1 MKVSEIIME
10 NESSKK
16 NNLIVFFVFLFFI
29 SIFGFTGCD
38 DSGVAPPPP
47 TVTDTNVVIFNAVGA
62 FFWDSVTVDST
73 YSGVNLLKGDSTKL
87 SSTNKDMLLVDSA
100 GTFTNFYFRSGHLAV
115 NQGYQT
121 KFNRIYAN
129 ITPAQFDTVSVIP
142 ISDSL
147 LKPSNFT
154 KDSTGFWGFFSI
166 SQTKFPVF
174 SFYLEGRNDTGS
186 KFIYGVFQVRNV
198 FSSFNGQT
206 YGILVVINIKLN
218 KAGKN
223 HFVVRSPA

>member
-1 MKVSEIIME
+1 ME
-10 NESSKK
+10 NESNKK
-16 NNLIVFFVFLFFI
+16 NNLIVLLIFLFVI
-29 SIFGFTGCD
+29 GIIGFTGCD

-47 TVTDTNVVIFNAVGA
+47 TVTDTNVVIFYDVGA
-62 FFWDSVTVDST
+62 FFWDSVTADST
-73 YSGVNLLKGDSTKL
+73 YSGVNLLKGDSTML
-87 SSTNKDMLLVDSA
+87 RSVSKDMLLVDSA
-100 GTFTNFYFRSGHLAV
+100 GTFTKFYFRSGHLAE
-115 NQGYQT
+115 NPGYRT
-121 KFNRIYAN
+121 RFNRIYAN

-147 LKPSNFT
+147 LKPANFT
-154 KDSTGFWGFFSI
+154 KDSTGYWDFFSV
-166 SQTKFPVF
+166 SQNKYPVF

-206 YGILVVINIKLN
+206 YGILVMINIKLN
-218 KAGKN
+218 KAGQN